1 MSANL
6 AAYGYLEMTS
16 EEVAK
21 EDLTVDSEVTAL
33 LRTAKYK
40 LYDEIYWKNTNMN
53 IFDAKRFVNH
63 AYQVKQQHN
72 FRPGGFMINYRLV
85 KPMHVEER
93 LKLTFEEHDK
103 LMNFDISKYIYK
115 KLG

>member
-6 AAYGYLEMTS
+6 EAYGYQEMPK

-21 EDLTVDSEVTAL
+21 EDLTVDSKVTTL
-33 LRTAKYK
+33 LRKGKYK
-40 LYDEIYWKNTNMN
+40 PFDEIYWKNENMN
-53 IFDAKRFVNH
+53 IFDAMRFVNY
-63 AYQVKQQHN
+63 AYQVKQQHD

-85 KPMHVEER
+85 KPMHVTER
-93 LKLTFEEHDK
+93 LKLTFEEHEK

-115 KLG
+115 KLS